1 MEVDSDHSGR
11 YIQLA
16 TILAA
21 EGKWKEAAEVRL
33 KMKSLGVPISP
44 GKSSVT
50 LNGIVHEF
58 LAGHQDHPQMEQIQL
73 KLKQIAERL
82 RQDEGYF

>member
-33 KMKSLGVPISP
+33 KMKNLRVPIPP
-44 GKSSVT
+44 GKSSIT
-50 LNGIVHEF
+50 LNGVVHEF
-58 LAGHQDHPQMEQIQL
+58 LAGHQDHPQMEQIHL
-73 KLKQIAERL
+73 KLKQVAERL
-82 RQDEGYF
+82 RQDERYF

>member
-33 KMKSLGVPISP
+33 KMKNLRLPIPP
-44 GKSSVT
+44 GKSSIT
-50 LNGIVHEF
+50 LNGVVHQF
-58 LAGHQDHPQMEQIQL
+58 LAGHQDHPQMEQIL
-73 KLKQIAERL
+73 HKLNQVVERL
-82 RQDEGYF
+82 RQHEGYS

>member
-33 KMKSLGVPISP
+33 KMKNLRVPIP
-44 GKSSVT
+44 
-50 LNGIVHEF
+50 
-58 LAGHQDHPQMEQIQL
+58 P
-73 KLKQIAERL
+73 ERV
-82 RQDEGYF
+82 Q